1 MKIKYFEDSDTTLVE
16 LSDHAVSETKEINEN
31 IYIDL
36 DEQGQLVNMTIEHA
50 SSQADMQEFAFQRI
64 STEGWY
70 SAYQEK
76 LFGAGGTGAVD
87 VAAISYL
94 SDNQLSGVMPPQLML
109 LASLKLDKKVEKGV
123 KKGTEGIIIG

>member
-64 STEGWY
+64 STEG
-70 SAYQEK
+70 
-76 LFGAGGTGAVD
+76 
-87 VAAISYL
+87 
-94 SDNQLSGVMPPQLML
+94 
-109 LASLKLDKKVEKGV
+109 
-123 KKGTEGIIIG
+123 